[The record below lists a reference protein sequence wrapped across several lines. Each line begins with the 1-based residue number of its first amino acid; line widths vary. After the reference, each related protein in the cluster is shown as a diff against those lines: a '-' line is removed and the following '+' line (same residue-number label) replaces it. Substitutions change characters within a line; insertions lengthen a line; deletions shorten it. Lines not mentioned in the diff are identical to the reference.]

1 MATIQLTKENFD
13 ETVTNHEIVIVDFWA
28 QWCGPCR
35 SFAPIFEAA
44 SEKHADIAFGKVNTE
59 EQQELAAAFQVRSI
73 PTVMILR
80 DEIVL
85 YSQPGMLGA
94 SQLEDILAKT
104 KELDMVKVREEVAKE
119 QQKAE
124 KPS

>member
-44 SEKHADIAFGKVNTE
+44 SEKHAEIAFGKVNTE

-124 KPS
+124 KSS